1 MHDALIR
8 PSEASKTA
16 RVGPDR
22 DRRIADIG
30 EFGLIERIARWLP
43 AEPSARVVMGIGDDV
58 AVLDTGAPEYLL
70 ATIDAQVENVHFLRQ
85 AISSYQLGRKT
96 AAVNLSDIASM
107 GGTPQWALAS
117 LVLPAETEVAFV
129 EGFYAG
135 LRDELQEAGGVVV
148 GGNLSQTG
156 GGMVIDLCL
165 LGTIAPERLILR
177 RGALSGDMILVT
189 GFLGDSR
196 AGLELLRRPELPVPA
211 GVRDHLLARH
221 LTPRPRVREGQLL
234 GRLGKVHAMV
244 DVSDGLRNDLGHI
257 MKAGGVGA
265 EIWMDKLPLS
275 PACAEAARLAGVE
288 PVTWAFGGGEDYE
301 LLFTV
306 APQDTETVCREIG
319 EETGTPC
326 TVVGRVLPME
336 AGFVVR
342 RSEEGE
348 PVSMQAAG
356 GWDHFVF

>member
-1 MHDALIR
+1 MPILKSSQ
-8 PSEASKTA
+8 SEDPQT
-16 RVGPDR
+16 V
-22 DRRIADIG
+22 ADIG

-43 AEPSARVVMGIGDDV
+43 AESSARVVVGIGDDV

-70 ATIDAQVENVHFLRQ
+70 ATIDAQVESVHFLRQ

-107 GGTPQWALAS
+107 GGTPQWALVS
-117 LVLPAETEVAFV
+117 LVLPVETEVAFV

-156 GGMVIDLCL
+156 SGMVIDLCL
-165 LGTIAPERLILR
+165 LGTVAPERLILR
-177 RGALSGDMILVT
+177 RGALPGDMILVT
-189 GFLGDSR
+189 GSLGDSR
-196 AGLELLRRPELPVPA
+196 AGLELLRRPELAVSP

-244 DVSDGLRNDLGHI
+244 DVSDGLRSDLGHI
-257 MKAGGVGA
+257 LRAGGVGA
-265 EIWMDKLPLS
+265 ELWTEALPVS
-275 PACAEAARLAGVE
+275 TACAETAALAGVE
-288 PVTWAFGGGEDYE
+288 PSAWALGGGEDYE

-306 APQDTETVCREIG
+306 APGDAQVVCRQIG

-326 TVVGRVLPME
+326 TVVGRVLSKE
-336 AGFVVR
+336 AGLIVR
-342 RSEEGE
+342 LSERGE
-348 PVSMQAAG
+348 PVSMHAAG
-356 GWDHFVF
+356 GWDHFSGA